1 VSQTFLVECYWAD
14 RCEAAVRDRA
24 TQVAAVARDLCGEGR
39 AITLLGAVLI
49 ADDEICFWRF
59 ASRSLATVEEAG
71 RRAGLAVDRVM
82 PSIDLATEQT
92 TDDLIDTTDGSRH

>member
-1 VSQTFLVECYWAD
+1 MSQTFLVECYWAE
-14 RCEAAVRDRA
+14 RTETAMRDRA
-24 TQVAAVARDLCGEGR
+24 TQVAAVARDLRGEGR
-39 AITLLGAVLI
+39 AITLLGALLI

-59 ASRSLATVEEAG
+59 ESRSLATVEEAG

-92 TDDLIDTTDGSRH
+92 ADDLIDSVDGSPH